1 MDQYGH
7 LLDDDDEL
15 AGTSSNQNMGM
26 GQIMD
31 TVKELGKDNIE
42 QLMALADD
50 DDELDMFMNQM
61 KEEKM
66 YQEPLKD
73 EPQYQ

>member
-15 AGTSSNQNMGM
+15 PGNANKGM

-42 QLMALADD
+42 HLMALADD
-50 DDELDMFMNQM
+50 DDELDSFMN
-61 KEEKM
+61 
-66 YQEPLKD
+66 
-73 EPQYQ
+73 